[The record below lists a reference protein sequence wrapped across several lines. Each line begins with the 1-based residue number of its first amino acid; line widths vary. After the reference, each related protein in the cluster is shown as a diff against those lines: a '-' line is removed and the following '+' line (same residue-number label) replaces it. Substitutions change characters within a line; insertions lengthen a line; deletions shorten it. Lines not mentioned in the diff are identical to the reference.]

1 MAPCTTTVR
10 GLATEVE
17 LDPAMDPVMRP
28 CVVALDSVEA
38 VSVGFLIERLGTLDS
53 ARMRAICAALAIAT
67 GCPG

>member
-1 MAPCTTTVR
+1 VR

-17 LDPAMDPVMRP
+17 LDPAMDPVMRH

-38 VSVGFLIERLGTLDS
+38 VSVGFLIERRGALDS
-53 ARMRAICAALAIAT
+53 ARMSAICAALAIAT